1 MGNSARDLGAGPWSM
16 SLSDGANFSF
26 LLTKMVDKTREH
38 VTLMSIVLAQA
49 RLWLH
54 KIVIDTEE

>member
-1 MGNSARDLGAGPWSM
+1 
-16 SLSDGANFSF
+16 
-26 LLTKMVDKTREH
+26 MVEKTREH